1 MNFHDG
7 LIMMG
12 FNNTYRGFVWICF
25 VVSQHQQWKRSV
37 PLYVCNH
44 NIMCIY
50 IIYIPLNFKPIL
62 SYSVTLEFLIELL
75 RSSDPWVLHSEPYPG
90 AGGKMGLSYWS
101 HYICFF
107 PECGAKG
114 SRLTVGS
121 LGAGG
126 VFTRCLGLRPR
137 DCPMAGPLGNAP
149 DGGPGGREGIRVRGF
164 VLFSQD

>member
-1 MNFHDG
+1 M
-7 LIMMG
+7 
-12 FNNTYRGFVWICF
+12 Y
-25 VVSQHQQWKRSV
+25 
-37 PLYVCNH
+37 
-44 NIMCIY
+44 IY

-114 SRLTVGS
+114 SRLTVGVWGRGVCS
-121 LGAGG
+121 LAVSACDRATAPWQGRWG
-126 VFTRCLGLRPR
+126 TLRK
-137 DCPMAGPLGNAP
+137 G
-149 DGGPGGREGIRVRGF
+149 VRGGERGF
-164 VLFSQD
+164 GFADLSCFHRIDQSMPNLRLAMSQCPFMFEALKHGRPF